1 MAIKEGCKLT
11 HTEAETLTQQHLMP
25 RAFDWGPQ
33 GGRILVVVDQVPD
46 RVGSI
51 YLTEEQQDMQQAGT
65 GWIIAVGPDAGHT
78 YSQNTVGAVESDSPE
93 DLLGRHIMFGMARGQ
108 AIRFS
113 VFDSDYDSSILLMTP
128 LDIWMIDY
136 SKDPLNADAEFEQA
150 FSNKMKNQEEKS
162 AQALKDA
169 RVEFVNSIDNPVGNG
184 SRG

>member
-1 MAIKEGCKLT
+1 
-11 HTEAETLTQQHLMP
+11 
-25 RAFDWGPQ
+25 
-33 GGRILVVVDQVPD
+33 
-46 RVGSI
+46 
-51 YLTEEQQDMQQAGT
+51 
-65 GWIIAVGPDAGHT
+65 
-78 YSQNTVGAVESDSPE
+78 
-93 DLLGRHIMFGMARGQ
+93 
-108 AIRFS
+108 
-113 VFDSDYDSSILLMTP
+113 MTP